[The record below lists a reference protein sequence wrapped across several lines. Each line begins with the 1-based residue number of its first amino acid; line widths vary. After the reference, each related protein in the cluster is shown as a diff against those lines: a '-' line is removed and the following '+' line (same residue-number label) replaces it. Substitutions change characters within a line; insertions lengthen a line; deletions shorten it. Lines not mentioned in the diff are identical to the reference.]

1 MQYIE
6 TYNNTTIIDDNIGE
20 IIIDQLTEI
29 LDNISPMVNKITVK
43 NSINIY
49 KRQNRIPY
57 GYYLLISLPIITK
70 GLILTL
76 FFVKL

>member
-1 MQYIE
+1 MLYIKK
-6 TYNNTTIIDDNIGE
+6 YNNAIMINNDIKE
-20 IIIDQLTEI
+20 IIIDQLTEP

-49 KRQNRIPY
+49 KRQNRISHA
-57 GYYLLISLPIITK
+57 YYLLISLPIITK